1 MWRPLPPNTSSMP
14 EPPRPNLLGLLAET
28 TAIQAVGTM
37 AVLVVPTI
45 APKIADAL
53 GVPAGRVGFQIS
65 LLYLAAMFG
74 SLSAGTSVAR
84 LGPCRTGQVAML
96 LTAAG
101 CMLAAAGNLATLLLG
116 SLVIGAAYGFIN
128 SAS

>member
-53 GVPAGRVGFQIS
+53 GIPAGEDDFRIS
-65 LLYLAAMFG
+65 L
-74 SLSAGTSVAR
+74 R
-84 LGPCRTGQVAML
+84 
-96 LTAAG
+96 
-101 CMLAAAGNLATLLLG
+101 
-116 SLVIGAAYGFIN
+116 
-128 SAS
+128 

>member
-1 MWRPLPPNTSSMP
+1 MP

-53 GVPAGRVGFQIS
+53 AVPAGRVGFQIS

-74 SLSAGTSVAR
+74 SLSAATSVAR

-101 CMLAAAGNLATLLLG
+101 CMLAAAGN
-116 SLVIGAAYGFIN
+116 
-128 SAS
+128 